1 MNAGALDTRITIQSK
16 NASID
21 GYGGEVITWTNERT
35 VWAQAEPWRLR
46 ERISMRRQSGDAL
59 VSFMVRYP
67 VDISLDKRVLV
78 GDVAYS
84 VIEID
89 ASRKRNGELM
99 FIARGEDIGGS

>member
-16 NASID
+16 LVTID
-21 GYGGEVITWTNERT
+21 SYGGEVISWKNERT

-46 ERISMRRQSGDAL
+46 ERISVRRQAGDSV
-59 VSFMVRYP
+59 VSFLVRYP

-78 GDVAYS
+78 GDVAYN